1 MSSQW
6 RILDFT
12 SFEGKLH
19 SDDGAIV
26 VVNSDGV
33 SQRISV
39 ADVAVVLI
47 GMKVSFSAGV
57 IHRLTDKDIAVLFC
71 DWRGVPESGAFSWSE
86 HTRVGARHKAQLELS
101 LPRRKN
107 AWGRIVRSKIQGQ
120 AAVLRNLNRPGAREL
135 ERIAGQV
142 RSGDPSNLEGQAARI
157 YWSKFSDTLGKRTPG
172 IGALFGPNSC
182 LDYGYAILR
191 GHGIRAVL
199 AAGLG
204 PANGVFHRGRSN
216 MFNLVDDLIEPFRPC
231 IDEIAMFLPAD
242 ATPSDRSVKKRL
254 VAAAMQTFSDDGSVP
269 RVLLDLAQQYGR
281 YVEGDIEKLPVP
293 SWQGP
298 SALNTDLKNA

>member
-12 SFEGKLH
+12 SFEGKIH

-33 SQRISV
+33 SQRVSV

-120 AAVLRNLNRPGAREL
+120 AAVLRNLNRPGAQEL
-135 ERIAGQV
+135 EHIAGQV

-157 YWSKFSDTLGKRTPG
+157 YWSKTLSENEHRESAHYLAP
-172 IGALFGPNSC
+172 IPALIM
-182 LDYGYAILR
+182 DM
-191 GHGIRAVL
+191 
-199 AAGLG
+199 
-204 PANGVFHRGRSN
+204 RSY
-216 MFNLVDDLIEPFRPC
+216 V
-231 IDEIAMFLPAD
+231 AMESELFLP
-242 ATPSDRSVKKRL
+242 L
-254 VAAAMQTFSDDGSVP
+254 V
-269 RVLLDLAQQYGR
+269 LDLRMGFSI
-281 YVEGDIEKLPVP
+281 EGVQICSTL
-293 SWQGP
+293 
-298 SALNTDLKNA
+298 LMI

>member
-6 RILDFT
+6 RVLDFT
-12 SFEGKLH
+12 SFEGKIH

-33 SQRISV
+33 SQRVSV

-47 GMKVSFSAGV
+47 GMKVSFSAAV

-254 VAAAMQTFSDDGSVP
+254 VAAAMQTFNDDGSVP

>member
-1 MSSQW
+1 M
-6 RILDFT
+6 
-12 SFEGKLH
+12 
-19 SDDGAIV
+19 
-26 VVNSDGV
+26 
-33 SQRISV
+33 
-39 ADVAVVLI
+39 
-47 GMKVSFSAGV
+47 
-57 IHRLTDKDIAVLFC
+57 
-71 DWRGVPESGAFSWSE
+71 
-86 HTRVGARHKAQLELS
+86 S

-120 AAVLRNLNRPGAREL
+120 AAVLRNLNRPGAQEL
-135 ERIAGQV
+135 EHIAGQV

-254 VAAAMQTFSDDGSVP
+254 VAAAMQTFNDAGSVP

>member
-12 SFEGKLH
+12 SFEGKIH

-33 SQRISV
+33 SQRVSV

-47 GMKVSFSAGV
+47 GMKVSFSAAV

-254 VAAAMQTFSDDGSVP
+254 VAAAMQTFNDDGSVP

>member
-6 RILDFT
+6 RVLDFT
-12 SFEGKLH
+12 SFEGKIH

-33 SQRISV
+33 SQRVSV

-47 GMKVSFSAGV
+47 GMKVSFSAAV
-57 IHRLTDKDIAVLFC
+57 LHRLTDKDIAVLFC

-120 AAVLRNLNRPGAREL
+120 AAVLRNLNRPGAQEL
-135 ERIAGQV
+135 EHIAGQV

-254 VAAAMQTFSDDGSVP
+254 VAAAMQTFNDAGSVP

>member
-6 RILDFT
+6 RVLDFT
-12 SFEGKLH
+12 SFEGKIH
-19 SDDGAIV
+19 SDDGAII

-33 SQRISV
+33 SQRVPV

-47 GMKVSFSAGV
+47 GMKVSFSAAV

-71 DWRGVPESGAFSWSE
+71 DWRGVPESGAFSWSK

-101 LPRRKN
+101 VPRRKN

-120 AAVLRNLNRPGAREL
+120 AAVLRNLDKPGAREL

-231 IDEIAMFLPAD
+231 SDEIAMFLPTD

-254 VAAAMQTFSDDGSVP
+254 VAAAMQTFNDDGSVP

-281 YVEGDIEKLPVP
+281 YVEGDIEKLLVP

-298 SALNTDLKNA
+298 SALNTDLKNV

>member
-12 SFEGKLH
+12 SFEGKIH

-33 SQRISV
+33 SQRVSV

-120 AAVLRNLNRPGAREL
+120 AAVLRNLNRPGAQEL
-135 ERIAGQV
+135 EHIAGQV

-157 YWSKFSDTLGKRTPG
+157 YLAP
-172 IGALFGPNSC
+172 IPALIM
-182 LDYGYAILR
+182 DM
-191 GHGIRAVL
+191 
-199 AAGLG
+199 
-204 PANGVFHRGRSN
+204 RSY
-216 MFNLVDDLIEPFRPC
+216 V
-231 IDEIAMFLPAD
+231 AMESELFLP
-242 ATPSDRSVKKRL
+242 L
-254 VAAAMQTFSDDGSVP
+254 V
-269 RVLLDLAQQYGR
+269 LDLRMGFSI
-281 YVEGDIEKLPVP
+281 EGVQICSTL
-293 SWQGP
+293 
-298 SALNTDLKNA
+298 LMI

>member
-6 RILDFT
+6 RVLDFT
-12 SFEGKLH
+12 SFEGKIR

-33 SQRISV
+33 SQRVSV

-47 GMKVSFSAGV
+47 GMKVSFSAAV
-57 IHRLTDKDIAVLFC
+57 LHRLTDKDIAVLFC

-120 AAVLRNLNRPGAREL
+120 AAVLRNLNRPGAQEL
-135 ERIAGQV
+135 EHIAGQV

-254 VAAAMQTFSDDGSVP
+254 VAAAMQTFNDAGSIP

>member
-33 SQRISV
+33 SQRVSV

-86 HTRVGARHKAQLELS
+86 HTRVGARHKAQLELT

-254 VAAAMQTFSDDGSVP
+254 VAAQCRRSVMME
-269 RVLLDLAQQYGR
+269 VFHVSY
-281 YVEGDIEKLPVP
+281 
-293 SWQGP
+293 
-298 SALNTDLKNA
+298 

>member
-6 RILDFT
+6 RVLDFT
-12 SFEGKLH
+12 SFEGKIH

-33 SQRISV
+33 SQRVSV

-47 GMKVSFSAGV
+47 GMKVSFSAAV
-57 IHRLTDKDIAVLFC
+57 LHRLTDKDIAVLFC

-135 ERIAGQV
+135 ERIASQV

-157 YWSKFSDTLGKRTPG
+157 YWSKFSDTLRKRTPG

-254 VAAAMQTFSDDGSVP
+254 VAAAMQTFNDDGSVP

-281 YVEGDIEKLPVP
+281 YIEGDIEKLPVP

>member
-6 RILDFT
+6 RVLDFI
-12 SFEGKLH
+12 SFEGKIH
-19 SDDGAIV
+19 SDDGAII

-33 SQRISV
+33 SQRVPV

-47 GMKVSFSAGV
+47 GMKVSFSAAV

-71 DWRGVPESGAFSWSE
+71 DWRGVPESGAFSWSK

-101 LPRRKN
+101 VPRRKN

-120 AAVLRNLNRPGAREL
+120 AAVLRNLDKPGAREL
-135 ERIAGQV
+135 ERIASQV

-231 IDEIAMFLPAD
+231 IDEIAMFLPTD

-254 VAAAMQTFSDDGSVP
+254 VAAAMQTFNDDGTVP
-269 RVLLDLAQQYGR
+269 RILLDLAQQYGR

-298 SALNTDLKNA
+298 SALNTDLKNV

>member
-6 RILDFT
+6 RVLDFT
-12 SFEGKLH
+12 SFEGKIH

-33 SQRISV
+33 SQRVSV

-47 GMKVSFSAGV
+47 GMKVSFSAAV
-57 IHRLTDKDIAVLFC
+57 LHRLTDKDIAVLFC

-120 AAVLRNLNRPGAREL
+120 AAVLRNLNRPGAQEL
-135 ERIAGQV
+135 EHIAGQV

-157 YWSKFSDTLGKRTPG
+157 YWSKFSDTLRKRTPG

-254 VAAAMQTFSDDGSVP
+254 VAAAMQTFNDDGSVP

-281 YVEGDIEKLPVP
+281 YIEGDIEKLPVP